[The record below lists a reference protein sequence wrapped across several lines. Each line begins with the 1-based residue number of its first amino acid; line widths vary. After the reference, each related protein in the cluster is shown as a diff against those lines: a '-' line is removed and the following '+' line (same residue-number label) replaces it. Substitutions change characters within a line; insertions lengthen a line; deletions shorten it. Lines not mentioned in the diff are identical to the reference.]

1 MCMKKQNKRSPKNGL
16 LIIVSVLVLI
26 LLIVCIVCS
35 VRLRVNA
42 KSIGAGIGNS
52 IGELTGKAVGSY
64 EGMTQGSV
72 EGAAAGK
79 TAGLSAEDTKA
90 QIVTQLNQVNNL
102 EVFVAGVKLNDF
114 HTIGEDEN
122 PDYAALYLIKAN
134 VVFSVDLSDA
144 KISFSGNTLH
154 IKLSEPDASLY
165 FTGSPEKIAEYQKY
179 PFSGSAKDGYDAYL
193 NSMEKIQNATL
204 DDLSNKDDLISAA
217 KKSAENQIELLVK
230 SASVTGKNIS
240 VEWTD

>member
-1 MCMKKQNKRSPKNGL
+1 MCMKKRNKRSHKNVL
-16 LIIVSVLVLI
+16 LIIVSALILI
-26 LLIVCIVCS
+26 LLIVCS
-35 VRLRVNA
+35 VELRVNA

-90 QIVTQLNQVNNL
+90 QIVTQLSQVNKL

-114 HTIGEDEN
+114 HTIGKDEN

-134 VVFSVDLSDA
+134 VVFSVDLSNA

-154 IKLSEPDASLY
+154 IRLSEPDASLY
-165 FTGSPEKIAEYQKY
+165 FTGSPEKMAEYQKY
-179 PFSGSAKDGYDAYL
+179 PFSGNVKDGYDAYL
-193 NSMEKIQNATL
+193 NTMEKIQSATL
-204 DDLSNKDDLISAA
+204 DDLNNKDALISAA

-230 SASVTGKNIS
+230 SASVAGKNIS
-240 VEWTD
+240 VEWAD

>member
-1 MCMKKQNKRSPKNGL
+1 MCMKKRNKRSHKNVL
-16 LIIVSVLVLI
+16 LIIVSALILI
-26 LLIVCIVCS
+26 LLIVCS
-35 VRLRVNA
+35 VELRVNA

-90 QIVTQLNQVNNL
+90 QIVTQLSQANKL
-102 EVFVAGVKLNDF
+102 EVLVASVKLNDF
-114 HTIGEDEN
+114 HTIGEDEH
-122 PDYAALYLIKAN
+122 PDYAALYLMKGN
-134 VVFSVDLSDA
+134 VVFSVDLSNA

-165 FTGSPEKIAEYQKY
+165 FTGSPEKIAEYQKHS
-179 PFSGSAKDGYDAYL
+179 FSGNVKDGYDAYL
-193 NSMEKIQNATL
+193 NTMEKIQSATL
-204 DDLSNKDDLISAA
+204 DDLNNKDALISAA

-230 SASVTGKNIS
+230 SASVAGKNIS
-240 VEWTD
+240 VEWAD

>member
-1 MCMKKQNKRSPKNGL
+1 MCMNKLNKLLNKLRSKDGL
-16 LIIVSVLVLI
+16 LMIVILVLI
-26 LLIVCIVCS
+26 LFICS
-35 VRLRVNA
+35 VGLRVNA
-42 KSIGAGIGNS
+42 KSTGTGIGVS
-52 IGELTGKAVGSY
+52 IGGLTGKAVGSY
-64 EGMTQGSV
+64 EGMTQGSI

-90 QIVTQLNQVNNL
+90 QIVTQLSQANKL
-102 EVFVAGVKLNDF
+102 EVLVASVKLNDF
-114 HTIGEDEN
+114 HTIGEDEH
-122 PDYAALYLIKAN
+122 PDYAALYLMKGN
-134 VVFSVDLSDA
+134 VVFSVDLSNA

-165 FTGSPEKIAEYQKY
+165 FTGSPEKIAEYQKHS
-179 PFSGSAKDGYDAYL
+179 FSGSAEDGYDAYL
-193 NSMEKIQNATL
+193 NSMEKIQSATL

-240 VEWTD
+240 VEWAD